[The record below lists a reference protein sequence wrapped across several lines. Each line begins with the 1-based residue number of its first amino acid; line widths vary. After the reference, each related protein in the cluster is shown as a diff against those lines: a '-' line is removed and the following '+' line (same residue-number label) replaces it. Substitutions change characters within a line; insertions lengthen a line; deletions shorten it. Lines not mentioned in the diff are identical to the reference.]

1 MAYGTLKVDTLVYD
15 DSGSDVSKT
24 IASLAAAA
32 STSSP
37 TFTGTVTIPTAAIT
51 TCNVSGNL
59 VVTGNLTVNG
69 STTTVNTATL
79 DVEDKNIT
87 LGKVNT
93 PSDSTAAGGGITLK
107 GATDKTFTWN
117 STWSAWLSS
126 EHIHLGDNKE
136 LQIGDNNDIKLF
148 HNGTN
153 SFIRSSVGDLQ
164 INGGN
169 SAGNVEI
176 NLNENVAGGTKE
188 LAAKFIKNGASEI
201 YYDNSKKLETTSTG
215 VTVTGTV
222 SDTNGNLRQVP
233 ANTQT
238 GSSNYDLVAAD
249 SGKAIARSGGN
260 VRIQNS
266 TFTTG
271 DVVTIINNSG
281 SDITITQGTGV
292 TLYNS
297 ADANTGDRTLAA
309 RGMATVY
316 FTGATSAYISGSGL
330 T

>member
-87 LGKVNT
+87 LGKVST
-93 PSDSTAAGGGITLK
+93 PSDTTAAGGGITLK

-126 EHIHLGDNKE
+126 EHIHLGDDKE
-136 LQIGDNNDIKLF
+136 LQIGNNNDLKLF

-188 LAAKFIKNGASEI
+188 LAAKFVKNGASEI
-201 YYDNSKKLETTSTG
+201 YYDNSKKLETTSAG

-222 SDTNGNLRQVP
+222 SDSKGNLRSIPRSNQ
-233 ANTQT
+233 
-238 GSSNYDLVAAD
+238 SSAYTLVASDA
-249 SGKAIARSGGN
+249 GKCVTAGGN
-260 VRIQNS
+260 ITV
-266 TFTTG
+266 
-271 DVVTIINNSG
+271 NNSVFAEG
-281 SDITITQGTGV
+281 DTVSIIADTSSDITITQGSGV
-292 TLYNS
+292 TMYNT
-297 ADANTGDRTLAA
+297 ADAATGNRTLAA
-309 RGMATVY
+309 RGICTIWFVA
-316 FTGATSAYISGSGL
+316 ASNCYISGAGL
-330 T
+330 S